1 MVACIHNNEQP
12 TMLTQT
18 QRTAAV
24 QHIMN
29 VTGLMQQ
36 IEEELDQLAG
46 SLELEV
52 EFIPFDEDFP
62 DPSLTG
68 DTPD

>member
-1 MVACIHNNEQP
+1 
-12 TMLTQT
+12 MLTQT

-24 QHIMN
+24 QHISS

-46 SLELEV
+46 ALELEV
-52 EFIPFDEDFP
+52 EFIPFDEENP
-62 DPSLTG
+62 DPSLR
-68 DTPD
+68 DDRPAYE